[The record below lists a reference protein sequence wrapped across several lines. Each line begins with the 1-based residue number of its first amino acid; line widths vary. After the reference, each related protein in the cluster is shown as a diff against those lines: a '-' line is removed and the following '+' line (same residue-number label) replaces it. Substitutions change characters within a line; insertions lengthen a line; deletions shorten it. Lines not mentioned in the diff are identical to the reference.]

1 MKIME
6 RIKES
11 EHGSTLVTVQ
21 PEIEELG
28 LLIHPLLVAI
38 SANFKKENNE
48 KIKDF
53 DWSKVEV
60 ESIPMM

>member
-1 MKIME
+1 MKIIE
-6 RIKES
+6 KIKES

-21 PEIEELG
+21 PKIDELG
-28 LLIHPLLVAI
+28 LLIHPMLIAI

-48 KIKDF
+48 KVKDF

-60 ESIPMM
+60 DSIPMM